1 MINLSFQKYTSA
13 QINLH
18 FFCAIALFQRFF
30 FLRKFLI
37 LQSEEKIPAR
47 SRFFDAKFDG
57 FWSFSQKVLQTQ
69 KLYVSHLK
77 ALILSCYEP
86 EEQGA

>member
-1 MINLSFQKYTSA
+1 MTSVVGS
-13 QINLH
+13 
-18 FFCAIALFQRFF
+18 
-30 FLRKFLI
+30 KVDTI

-69 KLYVSHLK
+69 KLYISHLK

>member
-1 MINLSFQKYTSA
+1 MLNDEFKTQGRYNNIRYV
-13 QINLH
+13 I
-18 FFCAIALFQRFF
+18 
-30 FLRKFLI
+30 
-37 LQSEEKIPAR
+37 QSEEKVPAR

-69 KLYVSHLK
+69 KLYISHLK

>member
-1 MINLSFQKYTSA
+1 MPDIFAYENVFLVHIF
-13 QINLH
+13 
-18 FFCAIALFQRFF
+18 AIL
-30 FLRKFLI
+30 KM
-37 LQSEEKIPAR
+37 
-47 SRFFDAKFDG
+47 SREIFFDAKFDG

-69 KLYVSHLK
+69 KLYISHLK